1 VAVEH
6 RFDCSFCHLKK
17 YYILPVVFIVV
28 VVDIVV
34 VVNDVVDIADICV
47 YSLFSNIVVTFPAPF

>member
-1 VAVEH
+1 MAVEH
-6 RFDCSFCHLKK
+6 RFDCSYIFCHFKK

-28 VVDIVV
+28 VVV

-47 YSLFSNIVVTFPAPF
+47 YSLFSNIVVTFPAPL